1 VPSENDN
8 HFELKK
14 YSLYRYLYSPSVI
27 IMNKKKRTKN
37 IIQKSPALPISENIR
52 KDSSDLLEHIKN
64 NNYFYDQLIVHKF
77 SSINKEMNDEELD
90 FFIQEI
96 SNIKIL

>member
-1 VPSENDN
+1 MIVPSENDN

-14 YSLYRYLYSPSVI
+14 YRLYKYLYSFSMI
-27 IMNKKKRTKN
+27 NRNKKKRKEN
-37 IIQKSPALPISENIR
+37 IIRKLPTLSISENIR
-52 KDSSDLLEHIKN
+52 KNKN
-64 NNYFYDQLIVHKF
+64 YIHNQLIVNKF
-77 SSINKEMNDEELD
+77 FSINKEMNDEELD